1 MAKTPTPEMIAT
13 QRTVPER
20 VLLFCLASGTSR
32 VKAVTHATAQH
43 MLVRNL
49 FARSRGG
56 GLRAHPSRSR
66 RTGRVAEVIAGDA
79 LPPSRLRSTSAS
91 SKGGMGARGPMN
103 GPLLGVR
110 VRLRTRTLP
119 NVCPAFSQACSG
131 EAARFRLAYR
141 RVRM

>member
-56 GLRAHPSRSR
+56 GLRAHPSRPR

-103 GPLLGVR
+103 GRCPVFGCASGLGHYRTSAALFPKHVL
-110 VRLRTRTLP
+110 VRLPGLGLP
-119 NVCPAFSQACSG
+119 TAG
-131 EAARFRLAYR
+131 
-141 RVRM
+141 